1 MFINISIQYSITCFK
16 KDGNFYT
23 YFSFF
28 PLKRQIE
35 KQIVTVTKCICKTL
49 PYISAACTTLSSSK
63 PEPCV
68 FPFVYDGVEY
78 NECTS
83 VDAAN
88 PGNVW
93 CATEVA
99 PEYNNTVIDGR
110 WGDCAESCPGASKFN
125 GVYSIHKKF

>member
-1 MFINISIQYSITCFK
+1 MHAFQY
-16 KDGNFYT
+16 
-23 YFSFF
+23 
-28 PLKRQIE
+28 E
-35 KQIVTVTKCICKTL
+35 KIVTVIKCICKAL
-49 PYISAACTTLSSSK
+49 HYISAACTTLSSSK

>member
-1 MFINISIQYSITCFK
+1 MVIFIHA
-16 KDGNFYT
+16 
-23 YFSFF
+23 
-28 PLKRQIE
+28 L
-35 KQIVTVTKCICKTL
+35 VTVIKCICKTL
-49 PYISAACTTLSSSK
+49 DYISAACTTLSSSK

-125 GVYSIHKKF
+125 STYPLT